1 MTKLHL
7 KQSVKDI
14 IFSVLIISVFVCTN
28 ELIKTIDTKPKSTN
42 NVIVRRVINDDKMPT
57 KTFKE
62 MEAK

>member
-14 IFSVLIISVFVCTN
+14 IFSVLIISVIVCTN
-28 ELIKTIDTKPKSTN
+28 ELIKTIDTKPKSTS
-42 NVIVRRVINDDKMPT
+42 NVIVRRVINNDKMPT

>member
-14 IFSVLIISVFVCTN
+14 IFSVLIISVIVCTN

>member
-14 IFSVLIISVFVCTN
+14 IFSVLIISVIVCTN
-28 ELIKTIDTKPKSTN
+28 ELIKTIDTKPKSTS